1 MIMIIIV
8 LFVSVLH
15 YRSAGPW
22 INGCTVSFTW
32 QRDFSKQNL
41 DFSHNEERESEC
53 AQCCSLEHKWKH
65 KGITG
70 PKERRRYLRKNIEA
84 EFAANPWSN
93 VSALQKM
100 DKKTRSLE
108 KSCGNESWS
117 KVRKRGPN
125 TSKVFIKVTKTWR
138 NSSLWRKL
146 RN

>member
-1 MIMIIIV
+1 MHCIFYMTERFFKTKFGFFSQRRERV
-8 LFVSVLH
+8 RVCPTLFPGT
-15 YRSAGPW
+15 RM
-22 INGCTVSFTW
+22 
-32 QRDFSKQNL
+32 
-41 DFSHNEERESEC
+41 
-53 AQCCSLEHKWKH
+53 H

-70 PKERRRYLRKNIEA
+70 PKERRRYLRKNIGA

-117 KVRKRGPN
+117 KVQKRGPN